1 MFSAVRNTVLAAI
14 IGLALGTATGPA
26 RAAVTYS
33 LSTSTAPTTLYV
45 QFSVPD
51 FLSLTAQTPTSV
63 SGQYASVFDT
73 PLIYNFT
80 NFGGSFG
87 QIGPASDFIPPA
99 GITQNLFLSAAFTS
113 SPGDGTYTGVALR
126 INGSIVDRTA
136 ELVVSGQ
143 ATPIPE
149 PASLALLALGFA
161 GLGMVLRTRR
171 ARAVITYRSI
181 GRPSSAV
188 STGERETT

>member
-1 MFSAVRNTVLAAI
+1 MFSTFRNAALAAI
-14 IGLALGTATGPA
+14 IGLALGTATSPA
-26 RAAVTYS
+26 RAAVMYS

-51 FLSLTAQTPTSV
+51 FLSGTAQTPSGV
-63 SGQYASVFDT
+63 SGQYATTFDT

-87 QIGPASDFIPPA
+87 QIGPASNFIPGA
-99 GITQNLFLSAAFTS
+99 GITQNLFQSVAFTS
-113 SPGDGTYTGVALR
+113 SPGDGTYTGVGLR
-126 INGSIVDRTA
+126 INFALVDQTA

-149 PASLALLALGFA
+149 PASLPLLAMGLA
-161 GLGMVLRTRR
+161 GVGMVLRTRR
-171 ARAVITYRSI
+171 A
-181 GRPSSAV
+181 
-188 STGERETT
+188 

>member
-1 MFSAVRNTVLAAI
+1 MFSTFRSTALAAI

-26 RAAVTYS
+26 RATVMYS
-33 LSTSTAPTTLYV
+33 LSTSTAPTTLWV

-51 FLSLTAQTPTSV
+51 FLSLTAQTPTGV

-87 QIGPASDFIPPA
+87 QIGPASNFIPPA
-99 GITQNLFLSAAFTS
+99 GITENLMLSAAFTS
-113 SPGDGTYTGVALR
+113 SPGDGTYAGVSLR

-149 PASLALLALGFA
+149 PASLTLLAMGLA
-161 GLGMVLRTRR
+161 GLGMVRTRR
-171 ARAVITYRSI
+171 A
-181 GRPSSAV
+181 
-188 STGERETT
+188 